1 MLIITGVL
9 KMNIKTAI
17 LAVLVF
23 SVFLVGCSESKTG
36 YAAYNQPQ
44 GQQQQNGQYVGGG
57 CGVAPSA
64 AYENTPIKAL
74 DSKNL
79 EL

>member
-1 MLIITGVL
+1 MSTGYRWGYL

-17 LAVLVF
+17 SVFLVF

-44 GQQQQNGQYVGGG
+44 QQQQGQYVGGG

-64 AYENTPIKAL
+64 AYEDTPIRAL